1 MLANLAAV
9 AANFRQAGIRRFVL
23 ACFARDA
30 GELQSVR
37 EAAGLPLRVA
47 QLKVLLADIEQR
59 LAVDVTT
66 GRGDDLRAAAEAI
79 AAGQVEGLADIVIR
93 NDHPVAMVAA
103 ELMAFLGWTA
113 DAA

>member
-9 AANFRQAGIRRFVL
+9 GANYRQAGIRRFVL
-23 ACFARDA
+23 AWFARDA
-30 GELQSVR
+30 AELQSVR

-47 QLKVLLADIEQR
+47 QLEVPLADIEQR

-79 AAGQVEGLADIVIR
+79 AAGQGEGLTDIVVR
-93 NDHPVAMVAA
+93 NNRPVAA